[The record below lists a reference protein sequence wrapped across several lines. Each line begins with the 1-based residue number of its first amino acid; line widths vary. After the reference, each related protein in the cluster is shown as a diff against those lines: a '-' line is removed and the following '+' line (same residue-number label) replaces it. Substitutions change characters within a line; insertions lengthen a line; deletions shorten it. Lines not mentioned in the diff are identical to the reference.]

1 LTAALGSCIHAELGG
16 AIHRSAPGIKATIL
30 FAVRNLVMIAP
41 AGGVGSVTTIA
52 VLHTFVGVVQ
62 ILRHPGLTIFIV
74 AVTDF
79 SGLVNLAV

>member
-1 LTAALGSCIHAELGG
+1 MTAALGSCIHAELGG

-30 FAVRNLVMIAP
+30 IAVGTVSVAP
-41 AGGVGSVTTIA
+41 ASEVGSVTTIA